1 MRAANRIDFNS
12 NIPYYIQLVEILK
25 EHIYQSELKPGDQL
39 PGEFELCEQYGISR
53 TVVRQALQELEKK
66 GLIQRRKGKGT
77 FVAPPKI
84 DENLIQKLT
93 GFYQDMTNRGQA
105 PETQVL
111 GFEVIP
117 ASPKIAELLHL
128 STSQN
133 VFSIERLRSVNGV
146 PIVLVTTYI
155 PYHLCPELGN
165 YDLTTQSLYAILE
178 QEFGLYLS
186 HGRRTIEAVSSNQRE
201 AELLEIAQGAPL
213 ILLDSV
219 TYLAEGTPVEYYHA
233 VHRGDRS
240 RFVVELVRAREE
252 QNLTENINPVN
263 LPESN

>member
-12 NIPYYIQLVEILK
+12 NIPYYIQLVEMLK
-25 EHIYQSELKPGDQL
+25 VHIHGNELKPGDQL

-53 TVVRQALQELEKK
+53 TVVRQALLELEKK

-105 PETQVL
+105 PKTQVL
-111 GFEVIP
+111 GFEILP

-128 STSQN
+128 SAGQE
-133 VFSIERLRSVNGV
+133 VFSIERLRSVGDD

-155 PYHLCPELGN
+155 PFHLCPHLERF
-165 YDLTTQSLYAILE
+165 DLSDQSLYAILE
-178 QEFGLYLS
+178 HEFGLTLS
-186 HGRRTIEAVSSNQRE
+186 HGRRTIEAVSANKRE
-201 AELLEIAQGAPL
+201 AELLGIPQGAPL

-219 TYLAEGTPVEYYHA
+219 TYLADGTPVEYYHA

-240 RFVVELVRAREE
+240 RFVVELVRAWEE
-252 QNLTENINPVN
+252 EDLGEKISPAN
-263 LPESN
+263 LPESH